1 LVGDLKHII
10 LAAKKKDA
18 AAERHLFNMLAPTIF
33 QICRRYAVDDSQAK
47 DYLQD
52 CFIHIFDK
60 LEKYNPELNG
70 SKSWFTKLS
79 VNLILSK
86 LRYNKNRLK
95 LEYPQELPQHELEEE
110 HMEYISEK
118 ELIDCIRKLPD
129 GYRTVINLYIFESL
143 SHADIS
149 NLLQISESTSR
160 SQYLRAKKMLKQI
173 MIEKIPDLYERKLV

>member
-1 LVGDLKHII
+1 LVHDLKHII
-10 LAAKKKDA
+10 SEALKRDA
-18 AAERHLFNMLAPTIF
+18 QAERQLFDMLAPTIF
-33 QICRRYAVDDSQAK
+33 QICRRYAVDDAQAK

-60 LEKYNPELNG
+60 LDKYNPELNG
-70 SKSWFTKLS
+70 SKSWFTRLS
-79 VNLILSK
+79 INLILSK
-86 LRYNKNRLK
+86 LRFNKNRLK
-95 LEYPQELPQHELEEE
+95 LEYPQELPQRELEEE
-110 HMEYISEK
+110 HLDYITEQ

-149 NLLQISESTSR
+149 NLLQVSESTSR